1 MPASGFSAPPSGTGA
16 RAGRLSRP
24 FSPRMGLRQNGP
36 MPLPPLVK
44 AMRHVEAAPLCFV
57 PAVIMNAHA
66 RPSHVED
73 ALRAG
78 AHQVLVL
85 PTSASTL
92 YRRLDWLLNDDRPYE
107 LAGDHYVIAGM
118 EQRLSL
124 SHQRLTY
131 TRLRRMGPFGTPLHR
146 GEAKAAEP
154 RPQPDASPALTRAA
168 GN

>member
-1 MPASGFSAPPSGTGA
+1 MQPLTGCA
-16 RAGRLSRP
+16 
-24 FSPRMGLRQNGP
+24 F
-36 MPLPPLVK
+36 VK
-44 AMRHVEAAPLCFV
+44 AMRHAGGAPLCFV
-57 PAVIMNAHA
+57 PAVIMSAHA

-107 LAGDHYVIAGM
+107 LSGEHYVIAGM

-124 SHQRLTY
+124 SYQRPTLY
-131 TRLRRMGPFGTPLHR
+131 ADSSRRPVRASRPHARRSQLRQNFKRHPAPAAPWTRPMR
-146 GEAKAAEP
+146 
-154 RPQPDASPALTRAA
+154 
-168 GN
+168 